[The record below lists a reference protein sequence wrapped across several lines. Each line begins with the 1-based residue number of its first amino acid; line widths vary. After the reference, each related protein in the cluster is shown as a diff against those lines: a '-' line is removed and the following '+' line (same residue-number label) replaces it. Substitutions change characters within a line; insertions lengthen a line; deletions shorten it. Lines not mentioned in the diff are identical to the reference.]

1 VIAAEVGSED
11 RMATLSQ
18 RKKAN
23 ARRNA
28 RRRGKKPGAYDNLRA
43 AGKPMKRTS
52 GRTKKGALS
61 KGKQRARNRRKR
73 SA

>member
-1 VIAAEVGSED
+1 
-11 RMATLSQ
+11 MATLSQ

-43 AGKPMKRTS
+43 AGKPMKRT
-52 GRTKKGALS
+52 KKGSLS
-61 KGKQRARNRRKR
+61 KGKQRARNKRKR
-73 SA
+73 G

>member
-1 VIAAEVGSED
+1 V
-11 RMATLSQ
+11 ATLSQ

-43 AGKPMKRTS
+43 AGKPMKRT
-52 GRTKKGALS
+52 KKGARS
-61 KGKQRARNRRKR
+61 KGRQRARSRRKR
-73 SA
+73 T

>member
-1 VIAAEVGSED
+1 
-11 RMATLSQ
+11 MATLSQ

-43 AGKPMKRTS
+43 AGKPMKKTS
-52 GRTKKGALS
+52 GRTKKGSRS
-61 KGKQRARNRRKR
+61 KGKQRARNRRNR
-73 SA
+73 SS